1 MAEPNGTADI
11 EKDDVP
17 PDDEE
22 DVWPDDEE
30 AEDVAADEAA
40 DAEPPRRRLVSE
52 LLEGEDELGQA
63 PADLQLVATPIHA
76 EDIESGVYQ
85 LDLSGGEPEGTLLE
99 PEGGDS
105 AAVPASAG
113 LPGGAA
119 TPEPVT
125 TAADAQS
132 AVRELIAQRDRLGNG
147 GRARWYKRL

>member
-63 PADLQLVATPIHA
+63 PADLQLVATPDSTPRISSPA
-76 EDIESGVYQ
+76 CTSSICRAVNRRAPSWSPRVEIPP
-85 LDLSGGEPEGTLLE
+85 LSRLPQACL
-99 PEGGDS
+99 
-105 AAVPASAG
+105 AARRRPNR
-113 LPGGAA
+113 LP
-119 TPEPVT
+119 PQPMP
-125 TAADAQS
+125 
-132 AVRELIAQRDRLGNG
+132 
-147 GRARWYKRL
+147 RARSASSSHSAIA